1 MTKREY
7 PMHSRRN
14 VVAALL
20 LSGLAIGGLGHGAY
34 AAGMKTYT
42 NTAHKYTMQ
51 YPAAWTKKP
60 KTQGT
65 DVEFISPDTNAI
77 VLDTVTVGTA
87 TKAEIKAQQATVL
100 KGFGKAQ
107 GTLNYAVKSVNGVP
121 FQISELVTKYQGKL
135 LDVVLLDTVHGNFLY
150 DFEGLTLYN
159 KPTTK
164 AETALVDQMFNSILL
179 TK

>member
-1 MTKREY
+1 
-7 PMHSRRN
+7 MHAGRKLVS
-14 VVAALL
+14 AIF
-20 LSGLAIGGLGHGAY
+20 LSGLAIAGLGHTTQ

-51 YPAAWTKKP
+51 YPANWTKKL

-87 TKAEIKAQQATVL
+87 TVAEIKAQQAKVL

-107 GTLNYAVKSVNGVP
+107 GPLNYAVKTINGVP
-121 FQISELVTKYQGKL
+121 FAVSELVTKYQGKL
-135 LDVVLLDTVHGNFLY
+135 IDAVLLDTVNGGRLY
-150 DFEGLTLYN
+150 DFEGLTVFN
-159 KPTTK
+159 KPSTK
-164 AETALVDQMFNSILL
+164 AETALVDKMFNSIVL